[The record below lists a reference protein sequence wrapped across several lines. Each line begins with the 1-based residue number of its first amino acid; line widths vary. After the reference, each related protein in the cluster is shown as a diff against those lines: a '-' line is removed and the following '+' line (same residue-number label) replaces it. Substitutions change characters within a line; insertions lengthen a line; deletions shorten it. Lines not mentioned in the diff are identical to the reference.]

1 MTVTRFAPSPTGR
14 LHVGNLRP
22 ALLNWLHAR
31 KEGGTFIL
39 RIDDTDAER
48 SREEY
53 VDAIRR
59 DLDWLGLGWD
69 RFERQSARMERYD
82 AASDALRADERLYP
96 AYETATELDL
106 RRKYQRQAGKPPV
119 YDRAALKL
127 SDDDRARLE
136 GEGRRAHWRF
146 LLDRERVSWDD
157 GIRGETAVDCAS
169 VSDPVLIRE
178 DGGYLYTL
186 CSVCDD
192 LDFGVTDV
200 IRGEDHV
207 TNTATQI
214 QIFRAMGG
222 SPTGFA
228 HHSLLVDADG
238 SSLSKR
244 LGSLTLESLREG
256 GIEPMALLSYMARL
270 GTSDPVE
277 PRADHAELIAGF
289 DLSRFGRAPARF
301 GTEELAALNAKT
313 LHTKPYS
320 EVADRLRAAG
330 VPNEVAEHFWSV
342 IRENIEGLDD
352 VGAWAAILN
361 GAVDPL
367 VAEEDRAYVA
377 EAMAELDAARPWTG
391 ETWSHVTG
399 ALKARTGRKG
409 KALFMPLRKAL
420 TGRADGP
427 DMAMLLPLLQRREES
442 A

>member
-1 MTVTRFAPSPTGR
+1 MTVTRFAPSPTGN

-31 KEGGTFIL
+31 KEGGQFIL

-53 VDAIRR
+53 VDAIKR

-82 AASDALRADERLYP
+82 AAADALRAEGRLYG

-127 SDDDRARLE
+127 SNEDRVQLE
-136 GEGRRAHWRF
+136 SEGRRPHWRF
-146 LLDRERVSWDD
+146 LLDQERVSWQD
-157 GIRGETAVDCAS
+157 GIRGETNVDCAS

-192 LDFGVTDV
+192 VDFGVTDV

-214 QIFRAMGG
+214 QIFAAIGG
-222 SPTGFA
+222 APTAFA

-244 LGSLTLESLREG
+244 LGSLTLGSIRESG
-256 GIEPMALLSYMARL
+256 VDPMALLSYMARL
-270 GTSDPVE
+270 GSSDPIE
-277 PRADHAELIAGF
+277 PRASHDELIAGF

-301 GTEELAALNAKT
+301 STEEMGALNIKL
-313 LHTKPYS
+313 LHTKPYC
-320 EVADRLRAAG
+320 EVAERLRGAG
-330 VPNEVAEHFWSV
+330 VPDDAAEAFWSL
-342 IRENIEGLDD
+342 IRENLDSLDD
-352 VGAWAAILN
+352 VPGWVAVLN
-361 GAVDPL
+361 GQVDP
-367 VAEEDRAYVA
+367 VIEEEDRAYV
-377 EAMAELDAARPWTG
+377 EQAMAALEAARPWTP
-391 ETWSHVTG
+391 ESWRAVT
-399 ALKARTGRKG
+399 ASLKAETGRKG

-420 TGRADGP
+420 TGRSNGP
-427 DMAMLLPLLQRREES
+427 DMAALLPMLRR
-442 A
+442 

>member
-22 ALLNWLHAR
+22 ALLNWLYAR
-31 KEGGTFIL
+31 KEGGQFIL
-39 RIDDTDAER
+39 RIDDTDSER
-48 SREEY
+48 SKEEH
-53 VDAIRR
+53 VDAIKR

-82 AASDALRADERLYP
+82 AAADSLRAEGRLYP

-136 GEGRRAHWRF
+136 AEGRRAHWRF
-146 LLDRERVSWDD
+146 KLDQARISWAD
-157 GIRGETAVDCAS
+157 GIRGETNVDCAS

-214 QIFRAMGG
+214 QIFDAMGG
-222 SPTGFA
+222 APTGFA

-244 LGSLTLESLREG
+244 IGSLTLESIREG
-256 GIEPMALLSYMARL
+256 GVEPLALLSYMARL
-270 GTSDPVE
+270 GASDPIE
-277 PRADHAELIAGF
+277 PRGSHAELIEGF

-301 GTEELAALNAKT
+301 SGDELAILNTKT
-313 LHTKPYS
+313 LHTKPYTD
-320 EVADRLRAAG
+320 VADRVRVSG
-330 VPNEVAEHFWSV
+330 VPADLAERFWLV
-342 IRENIEGLDD
+342 IRENIDSLDD
-352 VGAWAAILN
+352 IAEWAAVLN
-361 GAVDPL
+361 GGIDP
-367 VAEEDRAYVA
+367 VIEPEDADYVTR
-377 EAMAELDAARPWTG
+377 AMAALDAARPWTG
-391 ETWSHVTG
+391 ATWGAVTG
-399 ALKARTGRKG
+399 ALKAETGRKG

-420 TGRADGP
+420 TGRSNGP
-427 DMAMLLPLLQRREES
+427 DMAALLPLLNR
-442 A
+442 

>member
-1 MTVTRFAPSPTGR
+1 MTVTRFAPSPTGN

-31 KEGGTFIL
+31 KEGGQFIL

-53 VDAIRR
+53 VDAIKR

-82 AASDALRADERLYP
+82 AAADALRAEGRLYG

-127 SDDDRARLE
+127 SNEDRVQLE
-136 GEGRRAHWRF
+136 SEGRRPHWRF
-146 LLDRERVSWDD
+146 LLDQARVSWQD
-157 GIRGETAVDCAS
+157 GIRGETNVDCAS

-192 LDFGVTDV
+192 VDFGVTDV

-214 QIFRAMGG
+214 QIFAAIGG
-222 SPTGFA
+222 APTAFA

-244 LGSLTLESLREG
+244 LGSLTLGSIRESG
-256 GIEPMALLSYMARL
+256 VDPMALLSYMARL
-270 GTSDPVE
+270 GSSDPIE
-277 PRADHAELIAGF
+277 PRASHDELIAGF

-301 GTEELAALNAKT
+301 STEEMGALNIKL
-313 LHTKPYS
+313 LHTKPYG
-320 EVADRLRAAG
+320 EVAERLRGAG
-330 VPNEVAEHFWSV
+330 VPDDAAEAFWSL
-342 IRENIEGLDD
+342 IRENLDSLDD
-352 VGAWAAILN
+352 VPGWVAVLN
-361 GAVDPL
+361 GQVDP
-367 VAEEDRAYVA
+367 VIEEEDRAYV
-377 EAMAELDAARPWTG
+377 EQAMAALEAARPWTP
-391 ETWSHVTG
+391 ESWRAVT
-399 ALKARTGRKG
+399 ASLKAETGRKG

-420 TGRADGP
+420 TGRSNGP
-427 DMAMLLPLLQRREES
+427 DMAALLPMLRR
-442 A
+442 